1 MIMAK
6 LTITVV
12 TDPMM
17 GLLWETWPVLRKLE
31 THFDQ
36 QIGFK
41 FMMGQLVKDVYD
53 LVDAN
58 IVRMYGK
65 RVALNQYWTKLMQ
78 IYLQE
83 ESISGMP
90 IYMGGGQRL
99 FDESHT
105 SSIALNAGLLAIEKH
120 NEKLADQILYEM
132 QYDTVVEDR
141 QTNSIEYLTKLAEKF
156 NLQGAQ
162 FEKYYNSDEVKQTL
176 AKGQQILKQ
185 MKIDQLPAYL
195 ITYNAKT
202 YIVKGLPKYSE
213 WLDLIDQVTGGE
225 LKAQAVAFN
234 LETVNKL
241 IVRHPHISS
250 LELKAAFD
258 IDNEQKITELLKD
271 SGLEKKKIKATIFYK
286 LI

>member
-1 MIMAK
+1 MAK

-234 LETVNKL
+234 LVTSKV
-241 IVRHPHISS
+241 P
-250 LELKAAFD
+250 
-258 IDNEQKITELLKD
+258 
-271 SGLEKKKIKATIFYK
+271 
-286 LI
+286 